1 MKKLYQMKILK
12 LLNKKYF
19 LIILTFFFLFTSKL
33 YSEDQPIDIWSIDQK
48 KSVDQSADKEIV
60 EDNISTDSIYK
71 LNSMKQH
78 ILIIVFLGAFG
89 AAGVWGAVA

>member
-1 MKKLYQMKILK
+1 MKILK

-48 KSVDQSADKEIV
+48 KSVDQSTDKEIV

-71 LNSMKQH
+71 LNSMKESEFDIQEDE
-78 ILIIVFLGAFG
+78 ILLSKKIKISGLYDP
-89 AAGVWGAVA
+89 